1 MNASVAPVA
10 TETPLRYS
18 IPSLVTESA
27 MIARRPGLALF
38 VVVLCAACS
47 GASESGTP
55 CVSGKVDVCPC
66 PGGGQGTQTCLQD
79 GSGFGPCQ
87 YCDGAPT
94 DVASDAPAGDDP
106 SSHDA
111 SVKDA
116 PAPSDAEGRPDTV
129 PASDGTFFD
138 DAQFVSE
145 LLAPD
150 AAPSHACEPCGY
162 GSLTGKVCAPN
173 EQVFVPH
180 ALVTVNVIDCDGVPK
195 QFQTYSD
202 ADGAYHLADLPCGV
216 HTVVVTA
223 GSFST
228 TYTAEVKVGDETD
241 LTGIGVKLCFKAQ
254 TVTIAV
260 LWGQWDDQQDLLADL
275 GFETTYYNFEEE
287 YFDDV
292 PFDQIEAVKLLR
304 DPELLAEY
312 DMIFFNCGSAA
323 LKIVQKYQEIA
334 DNLQQFV
341 LAGGSL
347 YASDLAWAYL
357 EAAFPDAID
366 FYGDDDLPDGP
377 MAADGPQQAEGQ
389 QTVTATIADAIL
401 ASHVGTDTF
410 EAKYGAGPLIAVKYV
425 GEGSQAHVTGT
436 VNLYPDDLFDH
447 TTWKGPLV
455 VSFQPSETSGRVVYT
470 TFHNDEQADAVM
482 LKILYYLVFLL

>member
-1 MNASVAPVA
+1 MVARWLSPCVA
-10 TETPLRYS
+10 V
-18 IPSLVTESA
+18 SLLTLGV
-27 MIARRPGLALF
+27 
-38 VVVLCAACS
+38 ACS
-47 GASESGTP
+47 GASDAGTP
-55 CVSGKVDVCPC
+55 CVPGKVETCPC
-66 PGGGQGTQTCLQD
+66 PGGPSAGLGASGQGTQACLQD

-87 YCDGAPT
+87 YCDGAT
-94 DVASDAPAGDDP
+94 ADV
-106 SSHDA
+106 HDA
-111 SVKDA
+111 LAGKDA
-116 PAPSDAEGRPDTV
+116 LDRDAIVDDADVPHTLPDTV
-129 PASDGTFFD
+129 PAADGTFFD
-138 DAQFVSE
+138 DAQFVSDT
-145 LLAPD
+145 LPPD
-150 AAPSHACEPCGY
+150 AAPSTACEPCGY

-180 ALVTVNVIDCDGVPK
+180 ALVVVNVVDCDGVAK

-202 ADGAYHLADLPCGV
+202 PDGAYHFASLPCGV
-216 HTVVVTA
+216 HTVIVTA

-228 TYTAEVKVGDETD
+228 TYTAEVKVGEETD

-254 TVTIAV
+254 TVKIAV
-260 LWGQWDDQQDLLADL
+260 LWGQWDDQQDLLAEL

-304 DPELLAEY
+304 DPELLAQY
-312 DMIFFNCGSAA
+312 DLIFFNCGSAA
-323 LKIVQKYQEIA
+323 LKLVQKYQELA

-347 YASDLAWAYL
+347 YASDLAWAYI

-366 FYGDDDLPDGP
+366 FWGDEDLPDGP

-389 QTVTATIADAIL
+389 QTLTATIADAIL

-410 EAKYGAGPLIAVKYV
+410 EVTYGAGPLIVVKYV

-436 VNLYPDDLFDH
+436 VKLEPDDWLDT

-455 VSFQPSETSGRVVYT
+455 VSFQPSATSGRVVYT
-470 TFHNDEQADAVM
+470 TFHNDEQADQLM